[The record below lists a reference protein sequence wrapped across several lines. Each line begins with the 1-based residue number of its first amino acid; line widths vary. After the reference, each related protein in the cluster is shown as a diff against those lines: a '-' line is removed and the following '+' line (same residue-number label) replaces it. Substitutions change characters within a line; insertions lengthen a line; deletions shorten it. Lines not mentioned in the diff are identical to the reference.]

1 MFNQNNN
8 NKTNYKNFSNNKNN
22 NVLKNEPVVSEIEKE
37 EVKEPEIVETSI
49 KGVTNIR
56 LRVREEASIKSKELT
71 ILDKDAEVTIIDKNA
86 SEEFYKI
93 VTAVGLEGYCMK
105 KYIDITE

>member
-22 NVLKNEPVVSEIEKE
+22 NVNKNESIVSAIEKE
-37 EVKEPEIVETSI
+37 EIKEQEVIETSI

-56 LRVREEASIKSKELT
+56 LRVREGASIESKELT

-86 SEEFYKI
+86 SDEFYKI
-93 VTAVGLEGYCMK
+93 VTAAGLEGYCMK
-105 KYIDITE
+105 KYIDIIE